1 MIPGH
6 SEAASAYEL
15 KPVGVPPGSGLDVS
29 AGVRRAVLQFADAA
43 AAEAEDQQGAESQ
56 LQLQRAGLI
65 LVRFFLIC
73 NHIFKYS
80 DMLTPES
87 DLSSTTKCSWIHI
100 KDRYEF
106 GRS

>member
-15 KPVGVPPGSGLDVS
+15 KPVRDAPGSGLDVS

-65 LVRFFLIC
+65 RFFLIC

-80 DMLTPES
+80 DMLTN
-87 DLSSTTKCSWIHI
+87 T
-100 KDRYEF
+100 
-106 GRS
+106 